1 MQSENF
7 EQKIDMATKKE
18 QEIKKGEERLE
29 NVESALSK
37 TELWIEEHQK
47 LIYGIIAAVIIIAGV
62 IWGLKALNDKKDR
75 NASKEIFTA
84 QKYFE
89 KESYEAALNGDG
101 NYLGFTEVYDQYKS
115 TKTGKLAAYYAGIS
129 YMKLGKYQEAIDY
142 LNRFNGKDDILAP
155 MALGAIGDCYMELDN
170 TNEAA
175 AYYEKAANKSK
186 NDFTGPMFLTK
197 AGMTYEILG
206 DYAKALN
213 CYKTIKADYPL
224 SNEAFEISKNIANME
239 EKLK

>member
-1 MQSENF
+1 
-7 EQKIDMATKKE
+7 MASKKKE
-18 QEIKKGEERLE
+18 EIKGEERLE

-47 LIYGIIAAVIIIAGV
+47 LIYGIIAAVIVLAGI

-75 NASKEIFTA
+75 AASKEIFTA
-84 QKYFE
+84 QRYFE
-89 KESYEAALNGDG
+89 KESYDAALNGDG
-101 NYLGFTEVYDQYKS
+101 NYLGFTEVYDNYKS

-129 YMKLGKYQEAIDY
+129 NMKLGNYEEAIDY
-142 LNRFNGKDDILAP
+142 LKKFNGKDEILAP
-155 MALGAIGDCYMELDN
+155 MALGAIGDCYMELDDLN
-170 TNEAA
+170 SAA
-175 AYYEKAANKSK
+175 SYYDKAANKSK
-186 NDFTGPMFLTK
+186 NEFTGPLFLSK

-213 CYKTIKADYPL
+213 CYKTLKADYPL
-224 SNEAFEISKNIANME
+224 SNEAFEISKNIANLE

>member
-1 MQSENF
+1 
-7 EQKIDMATKKE
+7 MATKKKE
-18 QEIKKGEERLE
+18 QEAKGEERLE

-47 LIYGIIAAVIIIAGV
+47 LIYGVIFAVIIIAGI

-89 KESYEAALNGDG
+89 KESYEAALTGDG
-101 NYLGFTEVYDQYKS
+101 NYLGFTEVYDSYS
-115 TKTGKLAAYYAGIS
+115 NTKTGKLAAYYAGIS
-129 YMKLGKYQEAIDY
+129 YMKLGKYEEAIDY
-142 LNRFNGKDDILAP
+142 LKKYTSKDDILAP
-155 MALGAIGDCYMELDN
+155 MSLGAIGDCYMELDDLN
-170 TNEAA
+170 NAV

-186 NDFTGPMFLTK
+186 NEFTGPMFLNK

-206 DYAKALN
+206 DYANALK
-213 CYKTIKADYPL
+213 CYKTLKADYPL
-224 SNEAFEISKNIANME
+224 SNEAFEIGKNIANVE
-239 EKLK
+239 EKMK

>member
-1 MQSENF
+1 
-7 EQKIDMATKKE
+7 MANKK
-18 QEIKKGEERLE
+18 QEEIKGEERLE

-47 LIYGIIAAVIIIAGV
+47 LIYGIIAAVIIIAGI
-62 IWGLKALNDKKDR
+62 IWGVKALNDKKDR

-89 KESYEAALNGDG
+89 KESYEAALTGDG
-101 NYLGFTEVYDQYKS
+101 NYLGFTEVYDSYSS

-142 LNRFNGKDDILAP
+142 LKKFNGKDEILAP
-155 MALGAIGDCYMELDN
+155 MALGAIGDCYMELDDMN
-170 TNEAA
+170 NAV
-175 AYYEKAANKSK
+175 AYYDKAANKSK
-186 NDFTGPMFLTK
+186 NQFTGPMFLTK
-197 AGMTYEILG
+197 AGMTYEIIG
-206 DYAKALN
+206 DYANALRCYKAL
-213 CYKTIKADYPL
+213 KADYPL
-224 SNEAFEISKNIANME
+224 SNEAFEISKNIANVE

>member
-1 MQSENF
+1 
-7 EQKIDMATKKE
+7 MANKKE
-18 QEIKKGEERLE
+18 KEVKGEERLE

-47 LIYGIIAAVIIIAGV
+47 LIYGIIAAIIVIAGI
-62 IWGLKALNDKKDR
+62 IWGLKALNDRKDR

-101 NYLGFTEVYDQYKS
+101 NYLGFTEVYDAYKS

-129 YMKLGKYQEAIDY
+129 NMKLGKYEEAIDY
-142 LNRFNGKDDILAP
+142 LKKFDGKDEILAP
-155 MALGAIGDCYMELDN
+155 MALGAIGDCYMELDDLN
-170 TNEAA
+170 NAVS
-175 AYYEKAANKSK
+175 YYEKAANKSK
-186 NDFTGPMFLTK
+186 NDFTGPMFLSK

-206 DYAKALN
+206 NYAKALN
-213 CYKTIKADYPL
+213 CYKTLKADYPM

>member
-1 MQSENF
+1 
-7 EQKIDMATKKE
+7 MATKKE
-18 QEIKKGEERLE
+18 QEVKGEERLE

-47 LIYGIIAAVIIIAGV
+47 LIYGIIGAVIILAGI
-62 IWGLKALNDKKDR
+62 IWGVKALNEKKNA

-101 NYLGFTEVYDQYKS
+101 NYLGFTEVYDNYKS
-115 TKTGKLAAYYAGIS
+115 TKAGKLAAYYAGICN
-129 YMKLGKYQEAIDY
+129 MKLGKYEEAIDY
-142 LNRFNGKDDILAP
+142 LKKFNGKDEIVAP
-155 MALGAIGDCYMELDN
+155 MALGAIGDCYMELDDLN
-170 TNEAA
+170 NAV
-175 AYYEKAANKSK
+175 AYYENAANKSK
-186 NDFTGPMFLTK
+186 NDFTGPMFLNK
-197 AGMTYEILG
+197 AGLTYEIMG

-213 CYKTIKADYPL
+213 CYKTLKADYPL

>member
-1 MQSENF
+1 
-7 EQKIDMATKKE
+7 MANKKKE
-18 QEIKKGEERLE
+18 LEAKGEERLE
-29 NVESALSK
+29 NVESALGK
-37 TELWIEEHQK
+37 TEQWIEDHQK
-47 LIYGIIAAVIIIAGV
+47 LIYGIIAAVIIIAGI
-62 IWGLKALNDKKDR
+62 IWGLKALNDKKNA

-129 YMKLGKYQEAIDY
+129 YMKLGKYNEAIDY
-142 LNRFNGKDDILAP
+142 LKKFGGKDEILAP
-155 MALGAIGDCYMELDN
+155 MALGAIGDCYMELEDMN
-170 TNEAA
+170 SAA
-175 AYYEKAANKSK
+175 SYYDKAANKAK
-186 NDFTGPMFLTK
+186 NEFTGPMFLTK
-197 AGMTYEILG
+197 AGLTYEIIG
-206 DYAKALN
+206 DYASALR
-213 CYKTIKADYPL
+213 CYKTLKADYPQ

>member
-1 MQSENF
+1 
-7 EQKIDMATKKE
+7 MATKKE
-18 QEIKKGEERLE
+18 LEVKGEERLE

-47 LIYGIIAAVIIIAGV
+47 LIYGVIAAVIILAGI
-62 IWGLKALNDKKDR
+62 IWGIKALNDKKNA

-89 KESYEAALNGDG
+89 KEMYDAALVGDG
-101 NYLGFTEVYDQYKS
+101 NYLGFTEVYDSYKS

-129 YMKLGKYQEAIDY
+129 NMKLGNYEEAIDY
-142 LNRFNGKDDILAP
+142 LKKFNGNDEILAP
-155 MALGAIGDCYMELDN
+155 MALGAIGDCYMELDDMAN
-170 TNEAA
+170 AV

-186 NDFTGPMFLTK
+186 NEFTGPMFLTK
-197 AGMTYEILG
+197 AAMTYELMEN
-206 DYAKALN
+206 YAGALKCYKAL
-213 CYKTIKADYPL
+213 KADYPL

>member
-1 MQSENF
+1 
-7 EQKIDMATKKE
+7 MANKKE
-18 QEIKKGEERLE
+18 KEVKGEERLE

-47 LIYGIIAAVIIIAGV
+47 LIYGIIAAIIVIAGI
-62 IWGLKALNDKKDR
+62 IWGLKALNDRKDR

-101 NYLGFTEVYDQYKS
+101 NYLGFTEVYDAYKS

-129 YMKLGKYQEAIDY
+129 NMKLGKYEEAIDY
-142 LNRFNGKDDILAP
+142 LKKFDGKDEILAP
-155 MALGAIGDCYMELDN
+155 MALGAIGDCYMELDDLN
-170 TNEAA
+170 NAVS
-175 AYYEKAANKSK
+175 YYEKAANKSK
-186 NDFTGPMFLTK
+186 NDFTGPMFLSK

-213 CYKTIKADYPL
+213 CYKTLKADYPM

>member
-1 MQSENF
+1 
-7 EQKIDMATKKE
+7 MANKKKE
-18 QEIKKGEERLE
+18 DIKSEERLE

-37 TELWIEEHQK
+37 TELWIEEHQN
-47 LIYGIIAAVIIIAGV
+47 LIYGIIAAVIVIAGI

-75 NASKEIFTA
+75 AASKEIFTA
-84 QKYFE
+84 QRYFE

-101 NYLGFTEVYDQYKS
+101 NYLGFTEVYDSYKN

-129 YMKLGKYQEAIDY
+129 NMKLGKYEEAIDY
-142 LNRFNGKDDILAP
+142 LKKFNGKDDILAP
-155 MALGAIGDCYMELDN
+155 MALGAIGDCYMELDDLN
-170 TNEAA
+170 NAV

-186 NDFTGPMFLTK
+186 NDFTGPMFLNK

-213 CYKTIKADYPL
+213 CYKTINADYPM

-239 EKLK
+239 EKMK

>member
-1 MQSENF
+1 
-7 EQKIDMATKKE
+7 MATKKE

-37 TELWIEEHQK
+37 TELWIEEHQN
-47 LIYGIIAAVIIIAGV
+47 LIYGIIAAVIVIAGV
-62 IWGLKALNDKKDR
+62 IWGIKALNDRKDR

-101 NYLGFTEVYDQYKS
+101 NYLGFIEVYDSYS
-115 TKTGKLAAYYAGIS
+115 NTKTGKLAAYYAGIS
-129 YMKLGKYQEAIDY
+129 YMKLGKYDEAIDY
-142 LNRFNGKDDILAP
+142 LKKFNGNDDILAP
-155 MALGAIGDCYMELDN
+155 MALGAIGDCYMEKNDLN
-170 TNEAA
+170 NAVV
-175 AYYEKAANKSK
+175 YYEKAISKSK
-186 NDFTGPMFLTK
+186 NEFTGPLFLTK
-197 AGMTYEILG
+197 AGMTYEIMG
-206 DYAKALN
+206 QYANALK
-213 CYKTIKADYPL
+213 CYKTLKADYPL